1 LGEHEAP
8 KLSPGEGSLLVE
20 DHTVEILFES
30 ELSGLENVEVQ
41 AVPSLQIGPLQLEVL
56 RRPFAGV
63 MIPPV
68 GQQDTADIQK

>member
-1 LGEHEAP
+1 MGEHEAP
-8 KLSPGEGSLLVE
+8 ELSPGEGPLLVE
-20 DHTVEILFES
+20 DHTVQILFES
-30 ELSGLENVEVQ
+30 ELSGLENCEVQ
-41 AVPSLQIGPLQLEVL
+41 AVPRLQIGPLQFEVL